1 MIWYGIES
9 LDFGGLYHTT
19 LDGFGGTILQCSFQ
33 GLEGTI
39 QLLNV
44 IGSSSPSTSQPIHI
58 ESISSDSRPNS
69 VIVSNIP
76 FQSLG

>member
-39 QLLNV
+39 QLLIISLV
-44 IGSSSPSTSQPIHI
+44 AHPHPPLSSFISNPSPQTQGLI
-58 ESISSDSRPNS
+58 
-69 VIVSNIP
+69 
-76 FQSLG
+76 L